1 MDSRKISVIT
11 PSLNRAR
18 LLELAIQSLAAQN
31 YPDCEHII
39 IDGGSTDGTKEVIQ
53 KYPGIRF
60 VSAPDDGMYEA
71 LNKGLE
77 LAGGEIIG
85 FLNTDDLY
93 AEDIFH
99 VVAGKFEDAEVMA
112 VAGRAIVFSA

>member
-1 MDSRKISVIT
+1 
-11 PSLNRAR
+11 
-18 LLELAIQSLAAQN
+18 
-31 YPDCEHII
+31 
-39 IDGGSTDGTKEVIQ
+39 
-53 KYPGIRF
+53 
-60 VSAPDDGMYEA
+60 
-71 LNKGLE
+71 LE

-112 VAGRAIVFSA
+112 VAGRAIVFSELSNGSTEIVDQYSPQESSLMESSTIGSNFFNAWFFRRSAFDRIGKFKALQGCRRPGFHAAVCPEGSEIYDYS